1 MRRFSRRLRLL
12 LPFLLICL
20 AGGATALLQAAWL
33 GLAMPPTGVLLLVVG
48 NIFCVWG
55 LWRWRRLMPLL
66 PAPPW
71 RRALQASV
79 RRPAVMRRATARAR
93 WQLISLR
100 MRQII
105 APPLARPRP
114 TRPPRRPALPRR
126 AARKRSAYPPRRL
139 PMPTLAIEFVAPGR
153 QLRLPAGDQE
163 IHRVTVA
170 LVHDA
175 LRQVL
180 PAPPPIL
187 ALHDEPRE
195 LICQL
200 AMTTVLSGGQQRA
213 VGEALQVHGFRTS
226 WSDIALLNLRRESV
240 VTALPRANLAHV
252 EALWVPAVRTRQGQV
267 WWPLPRGQHL
277 VIAGNAHGPLGG
289 CVQRLLAIPAAQR
302 PPLLVH
308 DAEGR
313 LLELHDVLANLPVSA
328 DALAEARQAQL
339 AGRFARERDRRT
351 APGAAPILVVLA
363 PNEEIW
369 PDLHPLLAAD
379 SGVQV
384 VLVLGEQAP
393 LSALRATCHRLPVIE
408 VADPRFPPLPD
419 AFRPANL
426 PPARLGLALAWL
438 PGGTIFW
445 RGLPPTGDPS
455 PPAEREVP

>member
-1 MRRFSRRLRLL
+1 
-12 LPFLLICL
+12 
-20 AGGATALLQAAWL
+20 
-33 GLAMPPTGVLLLVVG
+33 
-48 NIFCVWG
+48 
-55 LWRWRRLMPLL
+55 
-66 PAPPW
+66 
-71 RRALQASV
+71 
-79 RRPAVMRRATARAR
+79 
-93 WQLISLR
+93 

-114 TRPPRRPALPRR
+114 IRSPRRPAVARR

-139 PMPTLAIEFVAPGR
+139 PLPTLAIEFVAPDR
-153 QLRLPAGDQE
+153 QLRLPAGDHE
-163 IHRVTVA
+163 IHRATVA
-170 LVHDA
+170 LVHEA

-200 AMTTVLSGGQQRA
+200 ATTTVLSGGQQRA

-240 VTALPRANLAHV
+240 VAALPRANLAHV
-252 EALWVPAVRTRQGQV
+252 EALWVPSVRTRQGQV

-277 VIAGNAHGPLGG
+277 VIAGHAHGPLNG
-289 CVQRLLAIPAAQR
+289 CVQRLLAIPAVQR
-302 PPLLVH
+302 PPLLIH

-313 LLELHDVLANLPVSA
+313 LLELHDVLAKLPVSA
-328 DALAEARQAQL
+328 EARQVQL
-339 AGRFARERDRRT
+339 AGRFARERDGRD

-384 VLVLGEQAP
+384 VLVLGAQAP

-426 PPARLGLALAWL
+426 PPARLGQALAWL
-438 PGGTIFW
+438 PGGTTFW
-445 RGLPPTGDPS
+445 RGLPPMGDPS